1 MFSKK
6 EDPMAVA
13 KIALKIAVRHLLA
26 SKPEILVALTTIC
39 SFQEEA
45 DLSSVAS
52 DVMDQHTDLFVKDPL
67 LRNDLLDILS
77 LLGLTAPTIDV
88 PKSKALMAV
97 ICAMV

>member
-6 EDPMAVA
+6 EDSYAAA
-13 KIALKIAVRHLLA
+13 KIAVKIAVRHLLA
-26 SKPEILVALTTIC
+26 SKPDILVALNTIC

-67 LRNDLLDILS
+67 LRDDLLDILS
-77 LLGLTAPTIDV
+77 LLGLTAPTIDL